1 MRTGR
6 RWVSLSALS
15 VLALYPSSVATQQC
29 TPRSLLS
36 AYSHNDYL
44 NPHPLQDALAL
55 GYQGVEADYVL
66 VEGELL
72 VAHGR
77 AEAMRGRTLE
87 ALYLAPLRERVR
99 RCGWV
104 QSPNRPFLLTIEY
117 KERGLQGYQA
127 LHELL
132 KKYADILSTQR
143 APGAV
148 QVVLVGWHPSLRE
161 LAADSIQLA
170 RVQAR
175 ITRSGVSVPEG
186 DTALVGLV
194 SLDYGKTMEW
204 KGSGALSSED
214 RRTLEY
220 ITAGRNLLPGRLVRA
235 YDVPLIPEVYT
246 LLLSSGVDVI
256 GSKKLGEA
264 AGMIQTLRNGVGPNP

>member
-1 MRTGR
+1 VQRCFASRSMTALAIL
-6 RWVSLSALS
+6 SLYGSSA
-15 VLALYPSSVATQQC
+15 ATQQC
-29 TPRSLLS
+29 TPRSLLP
-36 AYSHNDYL
+36 AYAHNDYL

-77 AEAMRGRTLE
+77 ADAMRGRTLE
-87 ALYLAPLRERVR
+87 GLYLAPLRERVR

-104 QSPNRPFLLTIEY
+104 QSPIRPFLLTIEY

-132 KKYADILSTQR
+132 KRYADILSPQR

-161 LAADSIQLA
+161 LAADCIQLA

-175 ITRSGVSVPEG
+175 ITRSGVTVPEG

-220 ITAGRNLLPGRLVRA
+220 ITSRSSPAARKVGSGLRCSTDSRSLYSAAELRSGSGARN
-235 YDVPLIPEVYT
+235 
-246 LLLSSGVDVI
+246 SG
-256 GSKKLGEA
+256 KLQG
-264 AGMIQTLRNGVGPNP
+264 

>member
-1 MRTGR
+1 MRPGDLCR
-6 RWVSLSALS
+6 ALPNFSAISILLLAFPSQVS
-15 VLALYPSSVATQQC
+15 PQQC
-29 TPRSLLS
+29 TPRPLLP
-36 AYSHNDYL
+36 AYAHNDYL

-77 AEAMRGRTLE
+77 ADAMRGRTLE
-87 ALYLAPLRERVR
+87 GLYLAPLRERVR

-117 KERGLQGYQA
+117 KERGPQGYEA

-132 KKYADILSTQR
+132 KKYADILRTWS
-143 APGAV
+143 APGPV
-148 QVVLVGWHPSLRE
+148 RVVLVGWHPPLRV
-161 LAADSIQLA
+161 LAADSLRLA
-170 RVQAR
+170 TVQAR
-175 ITRSGVSVPEG
+175 VTRSGVSVPEG

-214 RRTLEY
+214 QRTLGH
-220 ITAGRNLLPGRLVRA
+220 IAAARRALPGRTIRA
-235 YDVPLIPEVYT
+235 YDVPMIPKVYQA
-246 LLLSSGVDVI
+246 LRNAGVDLI
-256 GSKKLGEA
+256 GIKEVHDTA
-264 AGMIQTLRNGVGPNP
+264 AFLQQ

>member
-1 MRTGR
+1 MTALAIL
-6 RWVSLSALS
+6 SLYGSSA
-15 VLALYPSSVATQQC
+15 ATQQC
-29 TPRSLLS
+29 TPRSLLP
-36 AYSHNDYL
+36 AYAHNDYL

-77 AEAMRGRTLE
+77 ADAMRGRTLE
-87 ALYLAPLRERVR
+87 GLYLAPLRERVR

-104 QSPNRPFLLTIEY
+104 QSPIRPFLLTIEY

-132 KKYADILSTQR
+132 KRYADILSPQR

-161 LAADSIQLA
+161 LAADCIQLA

-175 ITRSGVSVPEG
+175 ITRSGVTVPEG

-220 ITAGRNLLPGRLVRA
+220 ITAGRHLLPGRLVRA

-246 LLLSSGVDVI
+246 LLLSSGVDREQETR
-256 GSKKLGEA
+256 GSCRDDPDFKDRCWAEPVGSA
-264 AGMIQTLRNGVGPNP
+264 PSLRSG